1 MSAAAVAV
9 AVAVAVAMVMVASL
23 RLLASFSTLEAP
35 NLGEGVGK
43 TSNKGGKMSGATG
56 QEKQGE
62 IVAQF
67 ASGTSTNQLTRIA
80 AALKPPSWPPSLRLL
95 VPTTCRYALY
105 SVSSA

>member
-1 MSAAAVAV
+1 
-9 AVAVAVAMVMVASL
+9 MVMVASL

-56 QEKQGE
+56 QEKQ
-62 IVAQF
+62 
-67 ASGTSTNQLTRIA
+67 